1 MEPYRNSGRLIQGFP
16 MRFPESE
23 TDSELSADEAE
34 VPELEVDGSVQMDV
48 RKKRRREND
57 RPLLIWEVWEE
68 EHAIW
73 LASHEDADIDMD
85 NQNDVLAE
93 TAEAPPTLI
102 VPLLRYQKEWLAWAL
117 KQEESAARGGI
128 LADEMGMGKTLQAI
142 ALVLAKQGLNQ
153 AVDGALTPLS
163 QYSRLPKVKA
173 TLVICPLVA
182 VVQWVNEIS
191 RSTLKGSNKVLVYHG
206 AKRAKTLHEFSDY
219 DFVITTYSI
228 VESEFR
234 KYVFPLNKQCN
245 WCDKSFN
252 EQEMYVHL
260 AYFCGPAAIYKPS
273 EQRKDKACGSG
284 AGNCNLH
291 SMNWSR
297 IILDEAH
304 YIKNRSGSTTKAVL
318 ALKSSYKWALSGT
331 PLQNHVKEIY
341 SLIRFLQI
349 IPYSYYFC
357 MDCNCRTL
365 DYSSKSILCSNC
377 NHGSM
382 KHFCW
387 WNKHIASPIKVGGN
401 SVWSRNAMIL
411 LKHKILKSVMLRRTK
426 QGRSADLALPPKM
439 ILLRRD
445 SLDIK
450 EDDYYTS
457 LYTESRAQFN
467 TYVAEGTVMNNYANI
482 FDILTRLR
490 KAVNHPYLVVYSKTA
505 MSRNP
510 SAVLD
515 ANDGEVICGLC
526 HESVEDHVVNAC
538 KHVFCKSCLINF
550 SPSTGQV
557 SCPTCKEPLTAD
569 FITRKDHGDEDTKN
583 SIKGFKRSSILNRIR
598 LDDFQTSTKIE
609 ALKEEFRF
617 MIERDGSA
625 KGIVFSQFPSFLD
638 LIHYSLQRSGI
649 QCVQLD
655 GYMTMRTRDA
665 AITRFTEDPDCRLF
679 LMSLKAGGVAL
690 DLPVASH
697 VFLMDP
703 WWNPAVEQQA
713 QDRIHRIGQYKPTR
727 VVRFII
733 EDTVEEK
740 ILLLQERKKQLF
752 EGTVGGSDNA
762 LQQLTANDIKFLFNL

>member
-1 MEPYRNSGRLIQGFP
+1 

-341 SLIRFLQI
+341 SL
-349 IPYSYYFC
+349 
-357 MDCNCRTL
+357 
-365 DYSSKSILCSNC
+365 
-377 NHGSM
+377 
-382 KHFCW
+382 
-387 WNKHIASPIKVGGN
+387 HIASPIKVGGN

-526 HESVEDHVVNAC
+526 HESVEDHV
-538 KHVFCKSCLINF
+538 
-550 SPSTGQV
+550 
-557 SCPTCKEPLTAD
+557 EPLTAD

-727 VVRFII
+727 QVPWVVRFII